1 MIAYD
6 LTCANGHTFEGWFED
21 LRAFES
27 QKSKGL
33 IACPTCNDTSVTMLP
48 STFGIKTNALMHK
61 ESRGAVPVEGPAEG
75 NDQPELEKV
84 MGFLNENFEDVGHEF
99 AKEALKMHYDV
110 SEKRNIRGSSTPSE
124 EETLKKEGIKFF
136 KLPLPTADS

>member
-21 LRAFES
+21 LAAFES

-33 IACPTCNDTSVTMLP
+33 IACPTCNDTSVTVVP
-48 STFGIKTNALMHK
+48 STFGIKTNALMHQNT
-61 ESRGAVPVEGPAEG
+61 ETGVSPQDG
-75 NDQPELEKV
+75 DQGRNLDQV
-84 MGFLNENFEDVGHEF
+84 MSFLNENFEDVGHEF

-136 KLPLPTADS
+136 KLPVPTSDS

>member
-21 LRAFES
+21 LKAFEY

-33 IACPTCNDTSVTMLP
+33 IACPRCNDTSVTVVP
-48 STFGIKTNALMHK
+48 STFGIKTNALVHGDSQ
-61 ESRGAVPVEGPAEG
+61 EAVPVEGGDKPP
-75 NDQPELEKV
+75 DFEKL
-84 MGFLNENFEDVGHEF
+84 MGFLHENFEDVGHEF

-124 EETLKKEGIKFF
+124 EEMLKKEGIKFF
-136 KLPLPTADS
+136 KLPIPTSDS

>member
-21 LRAFES
+21 LEAFEL
-27 QKSKGL
+27 QKAKGL
-33 IACPTCNDTSVTMLP
+33 IACPTCNDISVTMVP

-61 ESRGAVPVEGPAEG
+61 ESRGGVPREG

-84 MGFLNENFEDVGHEF
+84 MGFLNDNFEDVGHEF

-136 KLPLPTADS
+136 KLPIPTPDS